1 MGAPEAQGRGRGAQ
15 RVARTVLGPH
25 MQPRSGVLGAKVCRH
40 RPPNPPP
47 GQPDPSL
54 LRRLCL
60 QPDRRLSLEPPQL
73 TERVWVTPPA
83 SRPRGRRHRPPWDAP
98 TGPRAVKSRKGLLS
112 AGPAPS
118 RGVQAPT
125 ADSSQRRSPS
135 GWHVRRSSL
144 DTPCPSSRGRS
155 GPRGDSLSASGQHA
169 DNLLRG
175 GSES

>member
-40 RPPNPPP
+40 RPPPPP
-47 GQPDPSL
+47 TGSARPKPPLAAVPPARPTFSGATTAQGASL
-54 LRRLCL
+54 G
-60 QPDRRLSLEPPQL
+60 DA
-73 TERVWVTPPA
+73 PA

-98 TGPRAVKSRKGLLS
+98 TGPRTVKSRKGLLS

-125 ADSSQRRSPS
+125 ADSSQRPSPS
-135 GWHVRRSSL
+135 GWHVRGSSP
-144 DTPCPSSRGRS
+144 DTPRPSSRGSS
-155 GPRGDSLSASGQHA
+155 GP
-169 DNLLRG
+169 
-175 GSES
+175 